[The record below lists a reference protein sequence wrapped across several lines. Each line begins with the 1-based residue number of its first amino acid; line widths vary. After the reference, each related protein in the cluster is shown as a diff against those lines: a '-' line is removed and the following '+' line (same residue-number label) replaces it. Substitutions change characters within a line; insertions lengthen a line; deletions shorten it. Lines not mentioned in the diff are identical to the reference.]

1 MVCSPDEWSK
11 WRSSPEGRWQEILN
25 NGAESNAKA
34 GDSNQSNTRPEDVG
48 NNQKDGTYFFGGA
61 GIDGDYIGDMVTAL
75 QEAGISDVHAV
86 NGPRWSMNDGEF
98 PLLGMGL
105 DAFIGVLA
113 LNEEI
118 DLGDRI
124 NTTPERLINKGDGKG
139 QFNLVG
145 YSYGSLVAAQVA
157 MTRVKKGGTVDNLV
171 LIGSPIDSGFLK
183 TLRSSPGIKNVIV
196 KDLVQ
201 HGDTIKAGMSGASLF
216 NPFVFVPLAKQF
228 ASKTGHFHYAPM
240 SQAGNSRRRELA
252 KELYGA
258 GLR

>member
-1 MVCSPDEWSK
+1 MPSTS
-11 WRSSPEGRWQEILN
+11 
-25 NGAESNAKA
+25 
-34 GDSNQSNTRPEDVG
+34 GDGQY
-48 NNQKDGTYFFGGA
+48 DGTYFFGGA
-61 GIDGDYIGDMVTAL
+61 GIDGDYIGDMVTAF

-86 NGPRWSMNDGEF
+86 SGPRWSMNDGEY
-98 PLLGMGL
+98 PLLGTGL

-118 DLGDRI
+118 NLGDRI
-124 NTTPERLINKGDGKG
+124 NSTPERLINKGDGKG

-171 LIGSPIDSGFLK
+171 LVGSPIDSSFLK
-183 TLRSSPGIKNVIV
+183 TLRSTPAIKNVIV

-201 HGDTIKAGMSGASLF
+201 HGDTIRAGMSGASLF
-216 NPFVFVPLAKQF
+216 NPAVFIPLAKQF
-228 ASKTGHFHYAPM
+228 GNGTGHFHYAPM
-240 SQAGNSRRRELA
+240 SQVGNSRRRELA